1 MIIRWVL
8 VAGWI
13 RGVRCVVEQA
23 DGVENCGVDLV
34 VCLVGAPGLRWPGWA
49 HRQRTRWFGILRGM
63 TSLLAAAEA
72 LSQRTVAFRRT
83 LHRHPE
89 IGLDLPVTRQAVL
102 DEIAD
107 LDLKVRLAER
117 TSAVVAELDG
127 ARVGPTLILRADM
140 DGLPLQ
146 EDTGLEFASEV
157 LGAMHACGHDTHVA
171 MLTGAARLLADRRDE
186 IAGRVLLFFQAGEE
200 GFHGARYALEEGL
213 LDYPDVVGA
222 FALHISTRYESGT
235 INIRP
240 GPMLAAAD
248 SFEITLTGRGGHAST
263 PHEAVDPVPAA
274 CELVTALQVALRRR
288 VDVFDPVVLTVG
300 RISAGTTHNIIPA
313 TAELE
318 GTVRTLDN
326 ETRDRVFELL
336 QTVAAGVGSAHG
348 LDVDVEIVPGYPVT
362 VNDAAFTAIVRDV
375 ARSVVGEE
383 RVVEPDNPQMG
394 AEDFSYVLS
403 KYRGAMAF
411 LGARPPELD
420 PADAPAN
427 HSNLVVF
434 DEAALP
440 AGVAMY
446 AAMALDRLR
455 P

>member
-1 MIIRWVL
+1 MS
-8 VAGWI
+8 
-13 RGVRCVVEQA
+13 E
-23 DGVENCGVDLV
+23 
-34 VCLVGAPGLRWPGWA
+34 
-49 HRQRTRWFGILRGM
+49 RTL
-63 TSLLAAAEA
+63 
-72 LSQRTVAFRRT
+72 AFRRN

-107 LDLKVRLAER
+107 LDLKVRLSES

-127 ARVGPTLILRADM
+127 AHDGPTLILRGDM

-171 MLTGAARLLADRRDE
+171 MLAGAARLLAERRDDL
-186 IAGRVLLFFQAGEE
+186 AGRVLLFFQPGEE

-213 LDYPDVVGA
+213 LEYSDVVGA
-222 FALHISTRYESGT
+222 FALHISTRYETGT
-235 INIRP
+235 INVRP

-274 CELVTALQVALRRR
+274 CEVVTALQGALSRR
-288 VDVFDPVVLTVG
+288 VNVFDPVILTVG

-318 GTVRTLDN
+318 GTIRTLDD
-326 ETRDRVFELL
+326 ETRDRVQRLL
-336 QTVAAGVGSAHG
+336 RTVAGGVAAAHG
-348 LDVDVEIVPGYPVT
+348 LEVDAKLVPGYPVT
-362 VNDAAFTAIVRDV
+362 VNDEAFTEIVKRV
-375 ARSVVGEE
+375 AASVVGGE
-383 RVVEPDNPQMG
+383 RVAQPDNPQMG
-394 AEDFSYVLS
+394 AEDFSYVLE
-403 KYRGAMAF
+403 KYPGAMAF
-411 LGARPPELD
+411 LGARPPGVD
-420 PADAPAN
+420 PVDAPPN

-434 DEAALP
+434 DEDALP
-440 AGVAMY
+440 AGVATY

>member
-1 MIIRWVL
+1 
-8 VAGWI
+8 
-13 RGVRCVVEQA
+13 
-23 DGVENCGVDLV
+23 
-34 VCLVGAPGLRWPGWA
+34 
-49 HRQRTRWFGILRGM
+49 
-63 TSLLAAAEA
+63 
-72 LSQRTVAFRRT
+72 
-83 LHRHPE
+83 
-89 IGLDLPVTRQAVL
+89 
-102 DEIAD
+102 
-107 LDLKVRLAER
+107 
-117 TSAVVAELDG
+117 
-127 ARVGPTLILRADM
+127 
-140 DGLPLQ
+140 
-146 EDTGLEFASEV
+146 
-157 LGAMHACGHDTHVA
+157 
-171 MLTGAARLLADRRDE
+171 
-186 IAGRVLLFFQAGEE
+186 
-200 GFHGARYALEEGL
+200 
-213 LDYPDVVGA
+213 
-222 FALHISTRYESGT
+222 
-235 INIRP
+235 
-240 GPMLAAAD
+240 
-248 SFEITLTGRGGHAST
+248 
-263 PHEAVDPVPAA
+263 
-274 CELVTALQVALRRR
+274 
-288 VDVFDPVVLTVG
+288 
-300 RISAGTTHNIIPA
+300 ISAGTTHNIIPA